1 MLSTDRKEFD
11 HHIDVLMSAFDRN
24 PTPEKRE
31 AYWLGLNDC
40 RLSEIVANV
49 AKLCK
54 LARKGQPP
62 PKPSELRNVLPQG
75 EYQAKDPKAETEIEA
90 AKIRNKHSWE
100 DFHREDPELAAIE
113 LRIAVAGRI
122 LARDHE
128 GSPQFAEALSEERR
142 SRDDRVRVWRE
153 RAAKNSPP
161 KDWKR

>member
-1 MLSTDRKEFD
+1 MLSTDRKEFEQQ
-11 HHIDVLMSAFDRN
+11 IDVLLAAFDRN

-62 PKPSELRNVLPQG
+62 PKPSELRNVQPER
-75 EYQAKDPKAETEIEA
+75 EYQTRDPKSEAEIA
-90 AKIRNKHSWE
+90 VAQALNKRAWDNFHLE
-100 DFHREDPELAAIE
+100 DSELAAIE
-113 LRIAVAGRI
+113 LRIATAGRI

-128 GSPQFAEALSEERR
+128 GSPQYAEARR
-142 SRDDRVRVWRE
+142 SDREARDDRSRLWRA
-153 RAAKNSPP
+153 RRK
-161 KDWKR
+161 

>member
-11 HHIDVLMSAFDRN
+11 HHIDVLLAAFDRN

-31 AYWLGLNDC
+31 AYWLGLNDR

-49 AKLCK
+49 AKLCR

-62 PKPSELRNVLPQG
+62 PKPSELRNVLPEN
-75 EYQAKDPKAETEIEA
+75 EYHAKDPKAEAEIEA
-90 AKIRNKHSWE
+90 AKARSKRSWDQLHE
-100 DFHREDPELAAIE
+100 EGQELAAIE
-113 LRIAVAGRI
+113 LRIATAGRI

-128 GSPQFAEALSEERR
+128 GSAQYAEALREDHRA
-142 SRDDRVRVWRE
+142 RDDRVRVWRE
-153 RAAKNSPP
+153 RATKNSPI